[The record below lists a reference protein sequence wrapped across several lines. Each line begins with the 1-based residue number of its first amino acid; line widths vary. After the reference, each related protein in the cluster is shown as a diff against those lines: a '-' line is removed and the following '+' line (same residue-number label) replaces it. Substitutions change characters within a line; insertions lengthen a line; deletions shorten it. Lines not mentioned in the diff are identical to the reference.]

1 MLLVHVSIMLEHLAS
16 VLFKMASSRK
26 WPKKNNKRG
35 MFGPCRKL
43 THSIDSVNIFGWL
56 ACEECK
62 HKECRPAGFKKKH
75 TDSGH
80 SCLKKMNA
88 QTFTEYT
95 EFIAQPLSGSTMEK
109 WIYILSRETE
119 TRAKIKR
126 SRVQEGWVVPSEEQR
141 LSHASISKA
150 QQGAKPNGLGGSN
163 KTGGPKKVW
172 HKYEDLS
179 LDPQHSCWKG

>member
-26 WPKKNNKRG
+26 WAKKNNKRG

-126 SRVQEGWVVPSEEQR
+126 SRVQVLAPTKVDRKAGLFLQRNKGFHMHQSAR
-141 LSHASISKA
+141 LSR
-150 QQGAKPNGLGGSN
+150 
-163 KTGGPKKVW
+163 GPYPTV
-172 HKYEDLS
+172 
-179 LDPQHSCWKG
+179 